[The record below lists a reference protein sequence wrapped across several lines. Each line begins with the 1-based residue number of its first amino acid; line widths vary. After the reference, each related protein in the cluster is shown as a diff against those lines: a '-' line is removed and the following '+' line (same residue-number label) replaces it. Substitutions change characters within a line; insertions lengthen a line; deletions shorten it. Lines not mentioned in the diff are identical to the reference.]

1 MTAGAP
7 ESASTEPFLHVFL
20 VGRKIREKKIK
31 WDFPGSPEVKTLP
44 SHTRDSGLISG
55 WGTKIPHASQPKH
68 KNRKKKQKQYCNKLN
83 KELKKKK
90 ANACPHC
97 GTMGKI
103 YFGVK

>member
-44 SHTRDSGLISG
+44 SHAQDLGLISG
-55 WGTKIPHASQPKH
+55 WGTKIPHASQPNH
-68 KNRKKKQKQYCNKLN
+68 KNIKNNRSNIVTN
-83 KELKKKK
+83 
-90 ANACPHC
+90 
-97 GTMGKI
+97 
-103 YFGVK
+103 